1 MKKRLIS
8 LLLLAVMMLLA
19 GCSGCAGCAGCS
31 ACSSAPPLETVYDRI
46 VELIEDSKEIN
57 TVLYGAGL
65 PVYAVDSDY
74 ARYHQIYGKETDQ
87 TDGVAYELVAEY
99 AKFRSEAEI
108 REAAEKIYTTE
119 CLAPFYSS
127 IFDGIAI
134 SDSKNGM
141 VVAEARYDVGAESFS
156 QHVDTENGL
165 SGMRIYDYSTIEII
179 NPSTADLIRIKVNTW
194 MEGSPHIIEPVTL
207 SFALAADGQWYLN
220 TFTG

>member
-1 MKKRLIS
+1 MKKRLITTIV
-8 LLLLAVMMLLA
+8 LVMAMLLA
-19 GCSGCAGCAGCS
+19 GCSGCSGCS

-46 VELIEDSKEIN
+46 VELIEGSKEIN

-65 PVYAVDSDY
+65 PVYSVDSDY
-74 ARYHQIYGKETDQ
+74 ARYHQIYGDENDK
-87 TDGVAYELVAEY
+87 TDGVAYEMVAEY
-99 AKFRSEAEI
+99 AKFHSEAEI
-108 REAAEKIYTTE
+108 REAAEKIYTAD

-141 VVAEARYDVGAESFS
+141 VVAEARYDVGSDVFG
-156 QHVDTENGL
+156 QHVGVENGL

-179 NPSTADLIRIKVNTW
+179 NPSSADLFRIKVSTW
-194 MEGSPHIIEPVTL
+194 MEETPHIIEPVTL
-207 SFALAADGQWYLN
+207 SFALGADGQWYLN